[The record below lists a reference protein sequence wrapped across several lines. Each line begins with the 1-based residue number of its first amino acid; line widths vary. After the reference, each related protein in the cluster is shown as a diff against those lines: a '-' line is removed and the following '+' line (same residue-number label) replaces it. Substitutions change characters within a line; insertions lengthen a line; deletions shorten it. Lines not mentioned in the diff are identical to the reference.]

1 MMGWWLQ
8 WWIGLFL
15 MVSGFSMG
23 RMGPAFSRSKIGY
36 PLALFGLGLVFFST
50 EEGLISNE
58 QIASETMRQT
68 LYWALPGLFGC
79 YIVARGSPIYN
90 VTRPTTLAIGWVI
103 LLFSWY
109 VLLTNYDLPGPDV
122 VSSAITIAGLIVVFI
137 AHIFIIRLV
146 ETLPRSNETI
156 PPLSEIE
163 KTYVANVLNRH
174 LGDRED

>member
-1 MMGWWLQ
+1 M
-8 WWIGLFL
+8 
-15 MVSGFSMG
+15 
-23 RMGPAFSRSKIGY
+23 
-36 PLALFGLGLVFFST
+36 
-50 EEGLISNE
+50 
-58 QIASETMRQT
+58 
-68 LYWALPGLFGC
+68 
-79 YIVARGSPIYN
+79 
-90 VTRPTTLAIGWVI
+90 TRPTTLAIGWVI